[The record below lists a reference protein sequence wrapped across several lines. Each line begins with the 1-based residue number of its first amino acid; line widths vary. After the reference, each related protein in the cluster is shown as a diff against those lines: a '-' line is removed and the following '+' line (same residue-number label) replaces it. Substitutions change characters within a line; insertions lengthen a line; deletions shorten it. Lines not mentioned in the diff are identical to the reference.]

1 VKQNDVEF
9 TLIGLYTF
17 IIMKCIEDLEDG
29 ALAVVF
35 KVYVVLYTQYCCR
48 PIQRI
53 MALAMR
59 SFLTLNP
66 HDSSI

>member
-1 VKQNDVEF
+1 MKQNDVEL
-9 TLIGLYTF
+9 TLIGLYTL
-17 IIMKCIEDLEDG
+17 IIMKCIEDIEDG

-35 KVYVVLYTQYCCR
+35 ILYIVLCIRYSCR
-48 PIQRI
+48 PIQRL
-53 MALAMR
+53 MVLAMH